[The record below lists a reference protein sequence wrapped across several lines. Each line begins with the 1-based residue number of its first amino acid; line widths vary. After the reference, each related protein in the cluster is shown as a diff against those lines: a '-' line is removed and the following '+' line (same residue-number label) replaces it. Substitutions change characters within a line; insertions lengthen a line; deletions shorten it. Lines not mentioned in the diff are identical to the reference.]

1 MSIGTIY
8 LTYNYKYMC
17 KALTFHEIINN
28 QLYMVLLYG
37 GRYYKYL
44 LKANNLRLNPHI
56 VRLL

>member
-28 QLYMVLLYG
+28 HLYMVLLYG
-37 GRYYKYL
+37 GTINFIHWKQ
-44 LKANNLRLNPHI
+44 I
-56 VRLL
+56 I

>member
-28 QLYMVLLYG
+28 ELYMVLLYG
-37 GRYYKYL
+37 GTINFLY
-44 LKANNLRLNPHI
+44 
-56 VRLL
+56 